1 MEKMQEAYCGC
12 FARPKLRADKGLLEA
27 SHFFL
32 NYYYYNRVIVEINI
46 SMSMTTS
53 LALSIFFIEE

>member
-32 NYYYYNRVIVEINI
+32 IVER
-46 SMSMTTS
+46 ST
-53 LALSIFFIEE
+53 LALSIFYLK